1 MTVDK
6 IDNCVELWLSVPSP
20 FVARH
25 QRDILPSWQVDVA
38 SILVVLQRSPLPL
51 THPSWEV
58 EVQKDRLRS
67 QFLTLATSLTAHL
80 QNRGFAADAIDPKS
94 GTPIISHPG
103 RIHHDDVAA
112 TVASLGFA
120 VQPGDCTALV
130 HPNWSTAVYPGILLS
145 SASWGDF
152 ATVVR
157 EWGQSGS
164 VF

>member
-1 MTVDK
+1 M
-6 IDNCVELWLSVPSP
+6 ELWLSVPSP
-20 FVARH
+20 FVTRY
-25 QRDILPSWQVDVA
+25 QRDILPDWQVDVA
-38 SILVVLQRSPLPL
+38 SILVVLQRSHLPL
-51 THPSWEV
+51 THPSREADA
-58 EVQKDRLRS
+58 EKDRLRS
-67 QFLTLATSLTAHL
+67 QFLTFAKSIAGQL

-94 GTPIISHPG
+94 GYPIVSRPG
-103 RIHHDDVAA
+103 SMGHDDVAA

-120 VQPGDCTALV
+120 ARPGDCTALV